1 MTKLISIHIIEA
13 MLRKIWNLRYAA
25 LKTVQIVVLVLKQGD
40 AMNTYLKQ
48 LNLPRRHCL
57 SAIFLVAACALPLGA
72 AAQKQSK
79 KPVSVA
85 DWPTKPVRI
94 LVGFPGGSTPD
105 MAARTLAE
113 PLSKILGQPVIIEN
127 KPGASGNIAADQV
140 AKATDDHTLGVVIN
154 GNLTSAKLLNPKLA
168 YDPAKDFTPIS
179 LLTVAPLV
187 LVAPTNLPSG
197 SAFFDAARNG
207 SDKWNY
213 GSVGNGS
220 VGHLGMELLKSKAGD
235 LKAIHIPYQGNPQ
248 VVTALLGGQIQMALV
263 PPGIALPQIR
273 AGKLKAIGLTSGRS
287 PLATDIAPLAD
298 AEVRN
303 FSLEVWT
310 ALVGPANLS
319 KAAQTKL
326 NAEVSKIIR
335 DADTRQKLFNQG
347 WQAVGTSPEGL
358 TSRIKSETAIM
369 GGIIAMRNIKIE

>member
-1 MTKLISIHIIEA
+1 MYSLSDL
-13 MLRKIWNLRYAA
+13 LRITYRP
-25 LKTVQIVVLVLKQGD
+25 LV
-40 AMNTYLKQ
+40 A
-48 LNLPRRHCL
+48 
-57 SAIFLVAACALPLGA
+57 AIFLIAACTTPLSA
-72 AAQKQSK
+72 TAQKASK
-79 KPVSVA
+79 KQEVIAP
-85 DWPTKPVRI
+85 WPTKPIRI

-113 PLSKILGQPVIIEN
+113 PLSKALGQPVIIEN

-154 GNLTSAKLLNPKLA
+154 GNLTSAKLLYSKLP

-179 LLTVAPLV
+179 LLATAPLV
-187 LVAPTNLPSG
+187 LVAPPNLPSG

-207 SDKWNY
+207 GDKWNY

-220 VGHLGMELLKSKAGD
+220 VGHLGMELLKTKAGD
-235 LKAIHIPYQGNPQ
+235 LKAVHIPYQGNPQ
-248 VVTALLGGQIQMALV
+248 VVTALLGGQIQMALI

-287 PLATDIAPLAD
+287 PLATEIAPLAD

-303 FSLEVWT
+303 FNLEVWT
-310 ALVGPANLS
+310 ALVGPSNLS
-319 KAAQTKL
+319 KAAKEKL
-326 NAEVSKIIR
+326 NNEVSKIIR
-335 DADTRQKLFNQG
+335 DTDTRQKLFNHG

>member
-1 MTKLISIHIIEA
+1 MK
-13 MLRKIWNLRYAA
+13 NLA
-25 LKTVQIVVLVLKQGD
+25 LTLKSPS
-40 AMNTYLKQ
+40 YSVI
-48 LNLPRRHCL
+48 
-57 SAIFLVAACALPLGA
+57 SAILFIAFSAYSTYAL
-72 AAQKQSK
+72 AQKSSQ
-79 KPVSVA
+79 KPEPNAV
-85 DWPTKPVRI
+85 WPTKPVRI
-94 LVGFPGGSTPD
+94 VVGFPGGSTPD

-140 AKATDDHTLGVVIN
+140 AKANDDHTLGVVIN
-154 GNLTSAKLLNPKLA
+154 GNLTSAKLLNPKLL
-168 YDPAKDFTPIS
+168 YDPAKDFTLIS
-179 LLTVAPLV
+179 LLTTAPLV

-197 SAFFDAARNG
+197 RAFFGEARNAG
-207 SDKWNY
+207 DKWNY

-235 LKAIHIPYQGNPQ
+235 VKAVHVPYQGNPQ

-287 PLATDIAPLAD
+287 PLATEIAPLAD
-298 AEVRN
+298 SGISN
-303 FSLEVWT
+303 FNLEVWT
-310 ALVGPANLS
+310 ALVGPVSLS
-319 KAAQTKL
+319 KAAQARL
-326 NAEVSKIIR
+326 NAEISKIIR

-358 TSRIKSETAIM
+358 VGRVKSETAIM
-369 GGIIAMRNIKIE
+369 ADIIATRGIKIE

>member
-1 MTKLISIHIIEA
+1 MPP
-13 MLRKIWNLRYAA
+13 
-25 LKTVQIVVLVLKQGD
+25 
-40 AMNTYLKQ
+40 
-48 LNLPRRHCL
+48 LN
-57 SAIFLVAACALPLGA
+57 AITLVAACALSTLA
-72 AAQKQSK
+72 AAQKVYDK
-79 KPVSVA
+79 AEPVA
-85 DWPTKPVRI
+85 AWPTKPVRI

-113 PLSKILGQPVIIEN
+113 PLAKILGQSVIIEN

-154 GNLTSAKLLNPKLA
+154 GNLTSARLLNPKLP

-179 LLTVAPLV
+179 LLATAPLV
-187 LVAPTNLPSG
+187 LVAPTSLPSG
-197 SAFFDAARNG
+197 SGFFAAARDG
-207 SDKWNY
+207 GDKWNY

-235 LKAIHIPYQGNPQ
+235 VKAVHVPYQGNPQ
-248 VVTALLGGQIQMALV
+248 VITALLGGQIQMALV

-273 AGKLKAIGLTSGRS
+273 AGKLKAIGLSSGRS
-287 PLATDIAPLAD
+287 PLAAEIAPLAD
-298 AEVRN
+298 ADIRN
-303 FSLEVWT
+303 FNLEVWT
-310 ALVGPANLS
+310 ALVGPAGLS
-319 KAAQTKL
+319 KAAQTRL

-358 TSRIKSETAIM
+358 TSRMKSEAAIM
-369 GGIIAMRNIKIE
+369 GSIITIRNIKTE